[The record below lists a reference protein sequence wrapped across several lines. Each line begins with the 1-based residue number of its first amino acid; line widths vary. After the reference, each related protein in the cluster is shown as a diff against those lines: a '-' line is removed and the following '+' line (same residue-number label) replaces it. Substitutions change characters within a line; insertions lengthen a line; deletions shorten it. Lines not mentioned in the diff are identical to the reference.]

1 MANVAFTQN
10 KFTLSTATALGDN
23 TYVLGDVSDGFVGTF
38 VIQIEER
45 VAGTC
50 TFDVQGRSRNAA
62 TQVATVPAFVAIP
75 YRPLF
80 LNGSVGNM
88 AITTTQITT
97 DSLIFVP
104 ATGVQVALLVNWT
117 DGEFDVYVSR
127 MIGAA
132 A

>member
-1 MANVAFTQN
+1 MALVALTSGFYT
-10 KFTLSTATALGDN
+10 FSAATALGDN

-38 VIQIEER
+38 VVHITER

-62 TQVATVPAFVAIP
+62 SQPASAPAFVAIP

-80 LNGSVGNM
+80 LNGSVGDM
-88 AITTTQITT
+88 AVTSSQITT
-97 DSLIFVP
+97 DSLIFIP
-104 ATGVQVALLVNWT
+104 ATGVQVALDVNVT
-117 DGEFDVYVSR
+117 DGEFDLYISR